1 MSQSVQSITIIQPD
15 DWHLHL
21 RDGAAMKSILP
32 YSARSFARAII
43 MPNLPTPVTSL
54 EQAQAY
60 KNRIMEALPADMDFE
75 PLMTLYLTD
84 NTTLEELHKA
94 KSCGFISAIKLY
106 PAGATTNSNAGVTNL
121 KGRYALL
128 EEMQK
133 IGLPLLVH
141 GEVTDPDVD
150 MFERENVFMDKIL
163 IPLSEDLP
171 ELKIVFEHI
180 TTKEA
185 AQYVAETSKPVA
197 ATITPHHLI
206 FNRNALFQG
215 GIRPH
220 YYCLPVLKE
229 EEDRQALIKAA
240 TSGNKRFFC
249 GTDSAPHPKEAKERM
264 VGAAGCFSAM
274 HAVEMYAQIFDQ
286 AGKLDQLESFM
297 SLNGPDFYQLPVN
310 KNKIHLSKEKKEIP
324 ESVSFGESIVVP
336 LHAGETVSW
345 KLLF

>member
-1 MSQSVQSITIIQPD
+1 
-15 DWHLHL
+15 
-21 RDGAAMKSILP
+21 
-32 YSARSFARAII
+32 
-43 MPNLPTPVTSL
+43 
-54 EQAQAY
+54 
-60 KNRIMEALPADMDFE
+60 
-75 PLMTLYLTD
+75 MTLYLTD

-206 FNRNALFQG
+206 FNRM
-215 GIRPH
+215 
-220 YYCLPVLKE
+220 
-229 EEDRQALIKAA
+229 
-240 TSGNKRFFC
+240 RFFKVVSVRIITVC
-249 GTDSAPHPKEAKERM
+249 L
-264 VGAAGCFSAM
+264 FSR
-274 HAVEMYAQIFDQ
+274 
-286 AGKLDQLESFM
+286 K
-297 SLNGPDFYQLPVN
+297 
-310 KNKIHLSKEKKEIP
+310 KKIVRH
-324 ESVSFGESIVVP
+324 
-336 LHAGETVSW
+336 
-345 KLLF
+345 